1 MQLLKLK
8 HNELHSSCGFNFNL
22 RRHTKGGHLAVLQ
35 WANAHGCGW
44 NAASAC
50 ELAAEAGHL
59 HILRWARAH
68 GCAWGKTRSA
78 AARFGRWEVYA
89 WWGGES

>member
-1 MQLLKLK
+1 MQLSELN
-8 HNELHSSCGFNFNL
+8 HNKLHSRCGLNFKL
-22 RRHTKGGHLAVLQ
+22 LRHTKGGHLAVLQ

-59 HILRWARAH
+59 AVLKWARA
-68 GCAWGKTRSA
+68 GTYTRSLL
-78 AARFGRWEVYA
+78 
-89 WWGGES
+89 SST